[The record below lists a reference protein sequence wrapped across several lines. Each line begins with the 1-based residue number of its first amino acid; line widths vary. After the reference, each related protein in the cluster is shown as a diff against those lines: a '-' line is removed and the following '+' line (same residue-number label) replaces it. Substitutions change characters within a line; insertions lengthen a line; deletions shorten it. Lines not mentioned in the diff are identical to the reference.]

1 MDRLNEFRDILSGL
15 EAIVGPDII
24 RSHGL
29 AIILCLATAANLD
42 EDIDLATLA
51 EKIDI
56 RPASLDRYIK
66 ILKDADVIELQR
78 QALGEWGTTSIVLT
92 QRTRFLLAKVLS
104 MK

>member
-1 MDRLNEFRDILSGL
+1 MHRLNEFRDMLSGL

-29 AIILCLATAANLD
+29 AIILCIATAANLD

-51 EKIDI
+51 EETDI

-66 ILKDADVIELQR
+66 ILKDADIIELQR
-78 QALGEWGTTSIVLT
+78 KALGEWGTTSIVLT
-92 QRTRFLLAKVLS
+92 QRTRFQLDKILS
-104 MK
+104 VK

>member
-1 MDRLNEFRDILSGL
+1 MDRLNEFRDIISGL

-51 EKIDI
+51 EKLDI
-56 RPASLDRYIK
+56 RPTSLDRYIT
-66 ILKDADVIELQR
+66 ILKDADIIELQR
-78 QALGEWGTTSIVLT
+78 QALGEWSTTSIVLT
-92 QRTRFLLAKVLS
+92 QRTRFQLDKTLS
-104 MK
+104 MT

>member
-1 MDRLNEFRDILSGL
+1 MHRLNEFRDILGRL

-24 RSHGL
+24 RSDGL
-29 AIILCLATAANLD
+29 AIILCLATAENLE

-66 ILKDADVIELQR
+66 ILKDADVIELQP
-78 QALGEWGTTSIVLT
+78 QALGEWGTTNIGLT
-92 QRTRFLLAKVLS
+92 QRTRLQLVKMLG

>member
-1 MDRLNEFRDILSGL
+1 MHRLNEFRDILSGL

-56 RPASLDRYIK
+56 RPASLDRYVK

-78 QALGEWGTTSIVLT
+78 EALGEWGSTSIGLT
-92 QRTRFLLAKVLS
+92 QRTRIQLDKILELI
-104 MK
+104 